1 MMRLPAP
8 FGTRIDRAR
17 PVTFRFEGRAV
28 QGFAGETIASALA
41 AQGQM
46 MLSRSFK
53 YHRPRGAFGLAGAEA
68 NTLVQVGAEP
78 NVQADLRNVA
88 EALEVSA
95 QNVAGSLAFDRTA
108 AIGLFA
114 RFLPVG
120 FYYRT
125 FMGPSRQAWLRF
137 WEPRIRAL
145 AGLGR
150 VDPAARF
157 PEGEKGHLHCD
168 LLVVGAGPAG
178 LAAAELAARGGA
190 DVVLCDVGPEPGG
203 TMCHTPK
210 GAAGPPEGLR
220 VMTGATCTGWFAD
233 NWLSVVQGGMLWRVR
248 AGQVILAVGGI
259 EQPAVFRNNDL
270 PGILSAGAVQRLIR
284 LYGVMPGRRAVV
296 LAGTPEG
303 LDAAEALTA
312 AAIPVAAIVL
322 PRPLPGHEARIAAL
336 SAEVISGR
344 IDEAD
349 GRGRVARVRVGNR
362 WISCDIL
369 AVAVGQA
376 PAWQLPCQAGA
387 TLGHDTAAGRFTL
400 RLDRP
405 GVHLAGTVNGYAGH
419 AAAIADG
426 RRAGQAALRA
436 LGLPAADEPA
446 AIETAPKDPDAALA
460 FWHQPLA
467 PDPRGKDFVDF
478 DEDLQVAD
486 LVNAVAEGY
495 RELELVKR
503 FSTVG
508 MGPSQGRHSALATA
522 RIVAEATAREVAEVG
537 VATARPPAM
546 PEALGTLAGH
556 GHTAE
561 RRTALHARHLALGA
575 DMRPV
580 GAWWRPYLYGA
591 GDRAARIAEEVAAV
605 RGGVGLLDVSTLGKL
620 EVRGPDAG
628 EFLDRLY
635 TMAHGTQPVGRVR
648 YCLML
653 NEMGAVVDDG
663 VALRLADDR
672 FYVTSTTGAVA
683 RVYADMA
690 LWNAQWGLR
699 VDVANLT
706 GAFAGLNITGP
717 RARAVLAALPGDIDF
732 SGDAFPYL
740 SGRCGVVAGVP
751 VRAMRIGFTGE
762 LSYELHCPASLA
774 PALWDAVMAAGE
786 VRPYGLEASRILRL
800 EKGHILIG
808 QDTDALSSPD
818 ELGMAWAV
826 SSKKPFFVGKR
837 SVEMRRR
844 LGVARRLVP
853 LAFPAGT
860 RGLGESCLVL
870 ADGVPAG
877 HLTSVALSPTLGHP
891 IALAWVPAGL
901 AMPGTRVTVRARD
914 GAVVTGDVAGHAFYD
929 AGNTRQEVQK

>member
-1 MMRLPAP
+1 MTRLPAP

-17 PVTFRFEGRAV
+17 PVTLRFEGRAV
-28 QGFAGETIASALA
+28 QGYHGDTIASALMA
-41 AQGQM
+41 DGQA

-53 YHRPRGAFGLAGAEA
+53 YHRPRGLFGMAGAEA

-78 NVQADLRNVA
+78 NVQADLRAVA
-88 EALEVSA
+88 DGQEVSA
-95 QNVAGSLAFDRTA
+95 QNVSGSLARDRGA
-108 AIGLFA
+108 VIGRFA

-125 FMGPSRQAWLRF
+125 FLGPTRGAWLRF
-137 WEPRIRAL
+137 WEPRIRAM

-150 VDPAARF
+150 VDTAARF
-157 PEGEKGHLHCD
+157 PQGDKAHLHCD
-168 LLVVGAGPAG
+168 VLVVGAGPAG
-178 LAAAELAARGGA
+178 LAAAAEAARGGA
-190 DVVLCDVGPEPGG
+190 DVILCDAGPEPGG
-203 TMCHTPK
+203 SLCHTAS
-210 GAAGPPEGLR
+210 GAAAAPPGVR
-220 VMTGATCTGWFAD
+220 MMTGTTCTGWFAD
-233 NWLSVVQGGMLWRVR
+233 NWLSLVQGGRLWRVR
-248 AGQVILAVGGI
+248 ARQVILAVGGI
-259 EQPAVFRNNDL
+259 DQPAVFHNNDL
-270 PGILSAGAVQRLIR
+270 PGIISAGAARRLIR
-284 LYGVMPGRRAVV
+284 LYAVAPGARAVV

-303 LDAAEALTA
+303 LDAAEDMA
-312 AAIPVAAIVL
+312 AAGIALAALVL

-336 SAEVISGR
+336 GCPVIAGR
-344 IDEAD
+344 IEAAE
-349 GRGRVARVRVGNR
+349 GRARVARVQVGGG
-362 WISCDIL
+362 WIDCDCL
-369 AVAVGQA
+369 VVAVGQA

-387 TLGHDTAAGRFTL
+387 VLGHDAATERFAL

-405 GVHLAGTVNGYAGH
+405 GLHLAGTVNGYAGN
-419 AAAIADG
+419 AAVVADG
-426 RRAGQAALRA
+426 RRAGAAALRA
-436 LGLPAADEPA
+436 LGLAGAVEP
-446 AIETAPKDPDAALA
+446 APKDPDAALS
-460 FWHQPLA
+460 FWHQPL
-467 PDPRGKDFVDF
+467 DPHPKAKDFVDF

-486 LVNAVAEGY
+486 LINAVAEGY

-522 RIVAEATAREVAEVG
+522 RIVAEATGRAVADVG

-575 DMRPV
+575 EMKPV

-591 GDRAARIAEEVAAV
+591 GDRAAQVAAEVAAV
-605 RGGVGLLDVSTLGKL
+605 RSAVGLLDVSTLGKL

-628 EFLDRLY
+628 EFMDRLY
-635 TMAHGTQPVGRVR
+635 TMAHGSQPVGRVR

-653 NEMGAVVDDG
+653 NEMGAVIDDG
-663 VALRLADDR
+663 VALRLAPDL
-672 FYVTSTTGAVA
+672 FYVTATTGAVA

-717 RARAVLAALPGDIDF
+717 GARDVLARLPGSIDF
-732 SGDAFPYL
+732 GRDAFPYL
-740 SGRCGVVAGVP
+740 SGCEGVVAGVP
-751 VRAMRIGFTGE
+751 VRALRIGFTGE
-762 LSYELHCPASLA
+762 LSYELHCPASHA
-774 PALWDAVMAAGE
+774 PALWDAVMATGD
-786 VRPYGLEASRILRL
+786 VRPYGLEASRVLRL

-818 ELGMAWAV
+818 ELGMGWAL
-826 SSKKPFFVGKR
+826 STKKPFYVGKR
-837 SVEMRRR
+837 SAEMRRR
-844 LGVARRLVP
+844 LGVTRRLAAI
-853 LAFPAGT
+853 AFPAGT

-891 IALAWVPAGL
+891 IALGFVPAAL
-901 AMPGTRVTVRARD
+901 AAPGTAVTIRSRDGGTVTGRVT
-914 GAVVTGDVAGHAFYD
+914 GHAFLD
-929 AGNTRQEVQK
+929 PDNRRQEG